1 MQSNTS
7 LKVQYFFLLL
17 LLCTATISSA
27 YISPFYFRTKPYMGT
42 MATTSLQRSPEV
54 NEIQNESPKVE
65 STETDE
71 FTDAPVKS
79 AAPKDHPVRIMDLMI
94 IISDAMR
101 RYFGNMSSHANILS
115 KAKEQRKLLIQS
127 RQQILKKQLG
137 RALQRIQMEPTTTRP
152 PRRRAYDHNC
162 FFTPVNC
169 HPWI

>member
-7 LKVQYFFLLL
+7 LQVQYFFFLL

-42 MATTSLQRSPEV
+42 MAATSAYAQRSPEV
-54 NEIQNESPKVE
+54 KEIQNGSPKVE
-65 STETDE
+65 SAGTGEINTAS
-71 FTDAPVKS
+71 APVKS
-79 AAPKDHPVRIMDLMI
+79 AAPKDHPVRIMDMI
-94 IISDAMR
+94 IMPNAM
-101 RYFGNMSSHANILS
+101 GSQAN
-115 KAKEQRKLLIQS
+115 EQLLIQS
-127 RQQILKKQLG
+127 RQQILKKQYDEAEHE
-137 RALQRIQMEPTTTRP
+137 RALQRMQMEPTTTRP